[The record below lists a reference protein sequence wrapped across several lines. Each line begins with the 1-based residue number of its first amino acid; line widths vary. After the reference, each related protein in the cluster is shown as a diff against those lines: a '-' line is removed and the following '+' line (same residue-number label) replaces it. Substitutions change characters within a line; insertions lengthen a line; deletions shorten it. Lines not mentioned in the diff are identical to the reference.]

1 MCLLHKGSIG
11 VRDFGVSGYFSE
23 MLQTKSER
31 MGEGTRY
38 LLHGVPIER
47 IRMQGLGYAALF
59 MFLC

>member
-47 IRMQGLGYAALF
+47 KGLGYVALF